1 MKFEEMIDKLII
13 AHSHNDM
20 MTTALILEEFKM
32 IADCILDIKKDP
44 YSTLEEIGT
53 FIADSDFMSEP
64 EEVSGEAIEI

>member
-32 IADCILDIKKDP
+32 IADCIKDIKKDP

-53 FIADSDFMSEP
+53 FIADSDFMSGP